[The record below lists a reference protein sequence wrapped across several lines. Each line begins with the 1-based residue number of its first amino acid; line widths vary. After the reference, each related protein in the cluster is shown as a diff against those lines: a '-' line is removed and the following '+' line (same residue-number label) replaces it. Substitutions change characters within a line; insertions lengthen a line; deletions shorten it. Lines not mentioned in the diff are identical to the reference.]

1 MAAEARSLGYGG
13 IALVARAAGVSRVTV
28 TAGVDELDGGA
39 EPLGGR
45 ARRPGGGRKPLTGID
60 AGLLDALDALVEPET
75 RGDPMTRLR
84 WTTKSTRNLA
94 DELGN
99 QGHQVSH
106 HSVGK
111 LLAGPL
117 DYSLQGNAKTLEG
130 RQHQDR
136 DAQFRYIAGRVAAA
150 LAAGEPV
157 ISVDAKKKELIGR
170 YARAGREWRPS
181 GDPRRADVH
190 DFPGEQGKAV
200 PYGVYDLGADAGW
213 VSVGSDGD
221 TAQFAVQTI
230 RRWWDSV
237 GTIAYPGTASLLI
250 TADAGGSNGYRL
262 RLWKKELAALADA
275 TGLAITVCHMPPG
288 TSKWNKIEHRLFS
301 YISMNWAG
309 QPLTSHEVAVN
320 LIAGTTTRTGLTVR
334 AERDT
339 STYPRGIKI
348 TDREMKTLTA
358 QYLTPHDW
366 QASGTTPSPR
376 PAHQLS
382 VFSQRLARHDYH
394 RPPHPRRAPQA
405 RGGPDLP
412 HRPGPVGRPRHSQR
426 RRRRSG
432 GGQERH
438 CGPGHDGQH

>member
-1 MAAEARSLGYGG
+1 MAARS
-13 IALVARAAGVSRVTV
+13 RWAAGAAAS
-28 TAGVDELDGGA
+28 
-39 EPLGGR
+39 
-45 ARRPGGGRKPLTGID
+45 GGRKPLTGID

-84 WTTKSTRNLA
+84 GPPSPPGPGGR
-94 DELGN
+94 
-99 QGHQVSH
+99 
-106 HSVGK
+106 
-111 LLAGPL
+111 AGEPGAPGL
-117 DYSLQGNAKTLEG
+117 HPQCRQAAGRAAGLQPAGQRQTLEG
-130 RQHQDR
+130 REHPDR
-136 DAQFRYIAGRVAAA
+136 DAQFRYIARRVAAA

-200 PYGVYDLGADAGW
+200 PYGVTHPGRRRLW

-237 GTIAYPGTASLLI
+237 AT
-250 TADAGGSNGYRL
+250 TADPGIVAPDHRRRGRL
-262 RLWKKELAALADA
+262 QWLPAAAVEEGNSPALADA
-275 TGLAITVCHMPPG
+275 TGLAITTCHMPPG
-288 TSKWNKIEHRLFS
+288 TSKWNKIQQRLFS

-339 STYPRGIKI
+339 STYPRGINI

-358 QYLTPHDW
+358 QHRHPAMTGT
-366 QASGTTPSPR
+366 ASGTTPSPR
-376 PAHQLS
+376 PAHPVERVVHFQRLS
-382 VFSQRLARHDYH
+382 VREGCGERT
-394 RPPHPRRAPQA
+394 RPRRMTPVITGQRGSLCRA
-405 RGGPDLP
+405 RTGILCTCACRCFPAD
-412 HRPGPVGRPRHSQR
+412 
-426 RRRRSG
+426 
-432 GGQERH
+432 
-438 CGPGHDGQH
+438 

>member
-1 MAAEARSLGYGG
+1 MAIVMEIDEQVLAAKFDTILPHLDERQRRLLMAAEARSLGYGG

-94 DELGN
+94 DELGS

-130 RQHQDR
+130 RQHPDR
-136 DAQFRYIAGRVAAA
+136 DAQFRYIARRVAAA

-157 ISVDAKKKELIGR
+157 ISVDAKKKELIGQ

-181 GDPRRADVH
+181 GDPRRADAH

-237 GTIAYPGTASLLI
+237 GTTAYPGTASLLI

-275 TGLAITVCHMPPG
+275 DRPGDYGLPHA
-288 TSKWNKIEHRLFS
+288 
-301 YISMNWAG
+301 AG
-309 QPLTSHEVAVN
+309 HLQVEQ
-320 LIAGTTTRTGLTVR
+320 
-334 AERDT
+334 D
-339 STYPRGIKI
+339 
-348 TDREMKTLTA
+348 
-358 QYLTPHDW
+358 
-366 QASGTTPSPR
+366 
-376 PAHQLS
+376 
-382 VFSQRLARHDYH
+382 
-394 RPPHPRRAPQA
+394 RAPAVQLHLDELGRA
-405 RGGPDLP
+405 APDQPRSRREPHRRNHHP
-412 HRPGPVGRPRHSQR
+412 HRPDRPRR
-426 RRRRSG
+426 T
-432 GGQERH
+432 RH
-438 CGPGHDGQH
+438 QHLPARHQDHRPRDEDADRAVPHPA

>member
-1 MAAEARSLGYGG
+1 MAIVMEIDEQVLAAKFDTILPHLDERQRRLLMAAEARSLGYGG

-130 RQHQDR
+130 RQHPDR
-136 DAQFRYIAGRVAAA
+136 DAQFRYIARRVTAA

-170 YARAGREWRPS
+170 YARAGREWRARNRPRHKH
-181 GDPRRADVH
+181 GRRA
-190 DFPGEQGKAV
+190 FPHA
-200 PYGVYDLGADAGW
+200 AAGRACGPRAPR
-213 VSVGSDGD
+213 SG
-221 TAQFAVQTI
+221 
-230 RRWWDSV
+230 R
-237 GTIAYPGTASLLI
+237 P
-250 TADAGGSNGYRL
+250 
-262 RLWKKELAALADA
+262 
-275 TGLAITVCHMPPG
+275 CH
-288 TSKWNKIEHRLFS
+288 R
-301 YISMNWAG
+301 
-309 QPLTSHEVAVN
+309 
-320 LIAGTTTRTGLTVR
+320 
-334 AERDT
+334 
-339 STYPRGIKI
+339 
-348 TDREMKTLTA
+348 
-358 QYLTPHDW
+358 
-366 QASGTTPSPR
+366 SPR
-376 PAHQLS
+376 PA
-382 VFSQRLARHDYH
+382 AR
-394 RPPHPRRAPQA
+394 RSRF
-405 RGGPDLP
+405 
-412 HRPGPVGRPRHSQR
+412 RPGPRSASPGTRP
-426 RRRRSG
+426 
-432 GGQERH
+432 
-438 CGPGHDGQH
+438 GPGGSSSSPSRTGSGRCRAL

>member
-1 MAAEARSLGYGG
+1 MEIDEQVLAAKFDTILPHLDERQRRLLMAAEARSLGYGG

-130 RQHQDR
+130 RQHPDR
-136 DAQFRYIAGRVAAA
+136 DAQFRYIARRVTAA

-250 TADAGGSNGYRL
+250 TADAGGSNGSGCGCGRRNSLLSPTLPAWRL
-262 RLWKKELAALADA
+262 RSA
-275 TGLAITVCHMPPG
+275 TC
-288 TSKWNKIEHRLFS
+288 R
-301 YISMNWAG
+301 
-309 QPLTSHEVAVN
+309 
-320 LIAGTTTRTGLTVR
+320 R
-334 AERDT
+334 AR
-339 STYPRGIKI
+339 P
-348 TDREMKTLTA
+348 
-358 QYLTPHDW
+358 
-366 QASGTTPSPR
+366 SGTR
-376 PAHQLS
+376 
-382 VFSQRLARHDYH
+382 
-394 RPPHPRRAPQA
+394 
-405 RGGPDLP
+405 
-412 HRPGPVGRPRHSQR
+412 
-426 RRRRSG
+426 
-432 GGQERH
+432 
-438 CGPGHDGQH
+438 